1 MHPQSYYDQIMLLP
15 GKQGTVI
22 AAQEVD
28 DEPVA
33 IAGEFG
39 KGCYVAIG
47 LAVGLSADTAET
59 APQGAEAQ
67 LMLNAVKWAGQRM

>member
-1 MHPQSYYDQIMLLP
+1 MLLP

-39 KGCYVAIG
+39 KGSYVAS
-47 LAVGLSADTAET
+47 AWRGLSADTAET